1 MAQRNVCV
9 HVSVCACARQCV
21 CACVKPLGDKYSLC
35 TCMMDGVSVLAISS
49 VLQAVS
55 GRLSELT
62 L

>member
-1 MAQRNVCV
+1 MCVCV
-9 HVSVCACARQCV
+9 FCV
-21 CACVKPLGDKYSLC
+21 CMSAPVCVQAKPLGDKYSLC

>member
-1 MAQRNVCV
+1 MYVYVFLCV
-9 HVSVCACARQCV
+9 HVHAV
-21 CACVKPLGDKYSLC
+21 CVKPPGNKYSLC

-62 L
+62 P

>member
-1 MAQRNVCV
+1 MC
-9 HVSVCACARQCV
+9 SVCGCARL
-21 CACVKPLGDKYSLC
+21 CVKPLRDKYSLC

-62 L
+62 LRQAAWS

>member
-1 MAQRNVCV
+1 MAQRHACV
-9 HVSVCACARQCV
+9 RGPVCAHARLCV
-21 CACVKPLGDKYSLC
+21 NPHWDKYSLC

-55 GRLSELT
+55 SRLSELT